1 MRVGLVE
8 KNKERLIKGIDI
20 PEEVVLDL
28 PKITIIGKDEITI
41 ENHRGIIKFEKDI
54 IEVNSKIGKIIIN
67 GIDFEILYI
76 SSKTCNVSKYL
87 LSQNIFQE

>member
-28 PKITIIGKDEITI
+28 PKITIVGKAEITI

-76 SSKTCNVSKYL
+76 GTYTLTISGTFKTIVY
-87 LSQNIFQE
+87 EV